1 MVRIRKTSMSASP
14 KMAREKLSTTV
25 SAETYRFLQE
35 MVDQGQAGSLAEAVD
50 SIVSRIRRL
59 ENRRRLAD
67 ATAHY
72 FERLDPKAQA
82 DERALA
88 EGLSAAAGAIDFDT
102 DI

>member
-1 MVRIRKTSMSASP
+1 MRASP
-14 KMAREKLSTTV
+14 KDGQEKLSTTV
-25 SAETYRFLQE
+25 SAETYRFLQG
-35 MVDQGQAGSLAEAVD
+35 MVDQGEAESLAEAVD

-72 FERLDPKAQA
+72 FQRLDPKAKA

-88 EGLSAAAGAIDFDT
+88 EGLSAAAGAIDVDT

>member
-1 MVRIRKTSMSASP
+1 MVRIRKTSMRASP
-14 KMAREKLSTTV
+14 KTAREKLSTTV

-35 MVDQGQAGSLAEAVD
+35 MVDQGEAESLAEAVD

-72 FERLDPKAQA
+72 FERLDPKAEA
-82 DERALA
+82 DERALT

>member
-1 MVRIRKTSMSASP
+1 MVEERKISMSTSP

-35 MVDQGQAGSLAEAVD
+35 MVDQGEVASLAEAVD
-50 SIVSRIRRL
+50 AVVDRIRRL

-67 ATAHY
+67 ATTRY
-72 FERLDPKAQA
+72 FEQLDPKAEA
-82 DERALA
+82 EEHALA

>member
-1 MVRIRKTSMSASP
+1 MIKDRKSRMSASP

-25 SAETYRFLQE
+25 SADTYQFLQK
-35 MVDQGQAGSLAEAVD
+35 MVDQGEAENLAEAVD
-50 SIVSRIRRL
+50 SVVARVRRL

-67 ATAHY
+67 ATTQY
-72 FERLDPKAQA
+72 FERIDPRTEA

-88 EGLSAAAGAIDFDT
+88 EDLSAAAGAIDFDS

>member
-1 MVRIRKTSMSASP
+1 
-14 KMAREKLSTTV
+14 
-25 SAETYRFLQE
+25 
-35 MVDQGQAGSLAEAVD
+35 VD

-72 FERLDPKAQA
+72 FERLDPKAEA
-82 DERALA
+82 DERALT